1 MVGAKR
7 FGTILNHD
15 RRLLALFSGMV
26 FDGIVFISLIIAIS
40 ILYFL

>member
-15 RRLLALFSGMV
+15 RRLLAIFGGMV

>member
-7 FGTILNHD
+7 FGTILHND
-15 RRLLALFSGMV
+15 RRLLALCGGMV
-26 FDGIVFISLIIAIS
+26 FDGIVFVSLIIAIS

>member
-7 FGTILNHD
+7 LGTIMGND
-15 RRLLALFSGMV
+15 RRLLAIFSGMV
-26 FDGIVFISLIIAIS
+26 FDGIVFISLIIAIT

>member
-7 FGTILNHD
+7 FSTILNHD
-15 RRLLALFSGMV
+15 KQLRAIFGGMV

>member
-7 FGTILNHD
+7 LGTILNSD
-15 RRLLALFSGMV
+15 RRLLALFGGIV
-26 FDGIVFISLIIAIS
+26 FDGIVFVSLMIAVA

>member
-7 FGTILNHD
+7 FGNILNND
-15 RRLLALFSGMV
+15 RRLLALFGGMV
-26 FDGIVFISLIIAIS
+26 FDGIVFISLIVAIS

>member
-7 FGTILNHD
+7 FGAILNND
-15 RRLLALFSGMV
+15 RRLLALFGGMV